1 MALTA
6 VVVAEVK
13 HHQSIHHGPAKV
25 HHAPVHH
32 APVHHAPYTPPV
44 VYTTPA
50 PYTPAPYHPPT
61 PTYKPVKPTY
71 KPTPAPYHSP
81 EKPSYHPE
89 PKYQDHPVNYEY
101 AYAVKDDY
109 SGLHFGAN
117 EKRDGYSTNGQYHVA
132 LPDCQIQT
140 VTYTVDGYGGYVADV
155 SYSGEPC
162 EPKYHAPALAY
173 KPAAPSYHSTPVPT
187 YAPAPY
193 DLPTPFYKSATR
205 VRPIRLFSYRPIP
218 ICTKTIPFVNRPI

>member
-13 HHQSIHHGPAKV
+13 HHQSIYHGPSKV
-25 HHAPVHH
+25 HHAPIHH
-32 APVHHAPYTPPV
+32 APVHRAPYTPPV

-71 KPTPAPYHSP
+71 KPTPTPYHP
-81 EKPSYHPE
+81 PAKPSYHPE

-101 AYAVKDDY
+101 TYAVKDDY

-132 LPDCQIQT
+132 LPDCRIQT

-162 EPKYHAPALAY
+162 EPKYHAPAPAYHPAPAY
-173 KPAAPSYHSTPVPT
+173 KPA
-187 YAPAPY
+187 PAPY
-193 DLPTPFYKSATR
+193 HPPRPSYKPATPHQG
-205 VRPIRLFSYRPIP
+205 
-218 ICTKTIPFVNRPI
+218 